1 MSSQTNRVA
10 LIKHCFDKD
19 ADHQDHA
26 AELPLGNEEQLQEA
40 GLKTV
45 SSQSNR
51 VALIKHCF
59 DKDADH
65 QDHAAE
71 LPEGNEEQEQEAG

>member
-1 MSSQTNRVA
+1 MSSQT
-10 LIKHCFDKD
+10 
-19 ADHQDHA
+19 
-26 AELPLGNEEQLQEA
+26 
-40 GLKTV
+40 
-45 SSQSNR
+45 NR